1 MGEKCSYLCEEE
13 RVGGSWETE
22 IAEMSWI
29 SDILHIPRKIAI
41 GGGGG
46 RIWAGISAP
55 LGRSR
60 TRDKRE
66 GEFEMLSSEY
76 LRSTEYDGFPEED
89 MRDFTYMPYPLLHIL
104 FI

>member
-1 MGEKCSYLCEEE
+1 MGEKCSYLSEEE

-41 GGGGG
+41 GGGEEGSEPG
-46 RIWAGISAP
+46 FQLRWVGVE
-55 LGRSR
+55 RE
-60 TRDKRE
+60 TRE

-76 LRSTEYDGFPEED
+76 LRSAEYDGFPEED
-89 MRDFTYMPYPLLHIL
+89 MRDFTYMSYPLLQIL